1 MKKPADYS
9 CRRTSSLL
17 EEGIFTYF
25 RDPGVPFY
33 MPFGK
38 KILIKMQNIFLEES
52 EKSGIPCIEIP
63 LIVKDE
69 ILEEGEEITNTFGER
84 IVRLNNDNL
93 RGYHLLTTPE
103 PMMLDLASISL
114 HTFNQLPIRFVYNV
128 DVVRGLKRPA
138 GILKGR
144 QFKVFMG
151 NSLDE
156 DEKSLEE
163 SLNLFE
169 QLSDNI
175 FGRLGIPTYKRRCVK
190 EIGVEHFYFGA
201 EGENLAMP
209 EINPQERVKALSLSM
224 GYHYSPRGRV
234 KAKFRN
240 QQNKNSRVLYC
251 TYGLGTQRT
260 FYALFDSHRDE
271 RGFNLPLELVPFQ
284 FSLIP
289 VRPDDNEAIEGV
301 YKSIRDRAILD
312 DRRNLLFGEKVAF
325 SDYVG
330 VPWKIIYGNGHYTLK
345 SRDELISRVF
355 NSTEELTRYLE
366 TNSG

>member
-1 MKKPADYS
+1 MN
-9 CRRTSSLL
+9 
-17 EEGIFTYF
+17 
-25 RDPGVPFY
+25 
-33 MPFGK
+33 K
-38 KILIKMQNIFLEES
+38 KILVFVCDGKKFLILRNNPKDPAHGGDYWFTVTGSMEKNESKKEAIKREIKEE
-52 EKSGIPCIEIP
+52 
-63 LIVKDE
+63 
-69 ILEEGEEITNTFGER
+69 TN
-84 IVRLNNDNL
+84 
-93 RGYHLLTTPE
+93 
-103 PMMLDLASISL
+103 LD
-114 HTFNQLPIRFVYNV
+114 
-128 DVVRGLKRPA
+128 
-138 GILKGR
+138 
-144 QFKVFMG
+144 
-151 NSLDE
+151 
-156 DEKSLEE
+156 
-163 SLNLFE
+163 
-169 QLSDNI
+169 
-175 FGRLGIPTYKRRCVK
+175 VK
-190 EIGVEHFYFGA
+190 EISVEHFYFGA